1 MMKKF
6 ILEIKI
12 NDFLGNI
19 KEYCENAIEYLSN
32 PYTKFDKD
40 DVIKDLSSVSDI
52 IKFLKEMMEELKMEY
67 ENEQL

>member
-12 NDFLGNI
+12 NDFLGDI

-32 PYTKFDKD
+32 PYTKFTRYLR
-40 DVIKDLSSVSDI
+40 VYHL
-52 IKFLKEMMEELKMEY
+52 F
-67 ENEQL
+67 QT